1 MSIHDGHRARLKK
14 RFRENGLDSFEDHN
28 ALELLLFYALPQ
40 GDVNPIAHRLIK
52 RFGSFDAV
60 LDAPID
66 ELMKVSGIG
75 EHTALLLK
83 LVLSINQRYM
93 ISRGRGAE
101 ILNST
106 KKAGDFLVPRFF
118 GERDEVVYMVC
129 LDAKFKLI
137 NCKLMS
143 RGSVNTANI
152 NVRKIV
158 ENALA
163 FNSMSVILAHN
174 HISGV
179 ALPSQEDKDTTRRI
193 ADALKAVDIV
203 LTDHIIVADGD
214 YVSMADNGFFL

>member
-1 MSIHDGHRARLKK
+1 MNIHDGHRARLKK

-28 ALELLLFYALPQ
+28 ALELLLFYALPRS
-40 GDVNPIAHRLIK
+40 DVNPLAHRLID
-52 RFGSFDAV
+52 RFDSFDAV

-66 ELMKVSGIG
+66 ELCKVSGVG
-75 EHTALLLK
+75 ENTALLLK
-83 LVLSINQRYM
+83 LVLAVNQRYM
-93 ISRGRGAE
+93 ISRGRGEE
-101 ILNST
+101 ILDST

-129 LDAKFKLI
+129 LDAKFKMI

>member
-1 MSIHDGHRARLKK
+1 MNIHDGHRARLKK

-28 ALELLLFYALPQ
+28 ALELLLFYALPRS
-40 GDVNPIAHRLIK
+40 DVNPLAHRLID
-52 RFGSFDAV
+52 RFDSFDAV

-66 ELMKVSGIG
+66 ELCKVSGVG
-75 EHTALLLK
+75 ENTALLLK
-83 LVLSINQRYM
+83 LVLAVNQRYM
-93 ISRGRGAE
+93 ISRGRGEE
-101 ILNST
+101 ILDST

-129 LDAKFKLI
+129 LDAKFKMI

-179 ALPSQEDKDTTRRI
+179 ALPSQEDKDTTRKI
-193 ADALKAVDIV
+193 ADALRAVDIV